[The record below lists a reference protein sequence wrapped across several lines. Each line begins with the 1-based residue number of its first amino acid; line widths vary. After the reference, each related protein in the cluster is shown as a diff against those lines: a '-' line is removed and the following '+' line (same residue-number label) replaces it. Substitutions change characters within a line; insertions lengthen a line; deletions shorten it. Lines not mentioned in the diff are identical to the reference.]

1 MTDTRNFNALHIVAA
16 FAAGAVA
23 GAAVA
28 YLTAPRSG
36 RETRAALQDWA
47 RDAREKAARIPH
59 AVREAVER
67 GKQAGKEAFAES
79 YRGNGSGARS
89 DG

>member
-1 MTDTRNFNALHIVAA
+1 MVNTREFNGLHLLAA
-16 FAAGAVA
+16 FTAGAVA

-47 RDAREKAARIPH
+47 REAREKASRIPH

-67 GKQAGKEAFAES
+67 GRQAGKEAFVES
-79 YRGNGSGARS
+79 YRDNGVRS